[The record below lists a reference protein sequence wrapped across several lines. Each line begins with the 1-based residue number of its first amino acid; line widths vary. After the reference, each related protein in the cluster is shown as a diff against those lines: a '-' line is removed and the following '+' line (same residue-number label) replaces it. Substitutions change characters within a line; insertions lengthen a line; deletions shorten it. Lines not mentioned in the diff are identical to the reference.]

1 MKLNFRKLIASLPE
15 GDVIAIRGDAEIDS
29 VSGDTRRLRQ
39 GGVFVCLRGLHEDGH
54 ERIAEAS
61 ELASAIVAERED
73 ALTGDCGLPYA
84 IVKNTRRAL
93 AYLAAALAGNP
104 QKDLSLI
111 AVTGTNGKTSTV
123 QMLDCI
129 FRGAGYRSAVIGTI
143 AMAEMGGTMTTPDPE
158 VLYARYVERDRKRSR
173 HMGHTFIDR
182 YPPLPEDDI
191 YRSMTREYFSD
202 RFENSG
208 MAEFKL
214 DGVRIDVDATYP
226 NDIDVDEL
234 TNQIKN
240 ALAEV

>member
-1 MKLNFRKLIASLPE
+1 MEVIVNLIIIAGMPATGKSTIAKKIAGKLGLPILEKDDIKEELFDTVGYKDLTEKRMLDRAATAVLLRCTESVLKSGQALIIVNNFESNMREK
-15 GDVIAIRGDAEIDS
+15 VQQMIDS
-29 VSGDTRRLRQ
+29 CACSSVM
-39 GGVFVCLRGLHEDGH
+39 VFLDG
-54 ERIAEAS
+54 
-61 ELASAIVAERED
+61 
-73 ALTGDCGLPYA
+73 
-84 IVKNTRRAL
+84 
-93 AYLAAALAGNP
+93 
-104 QKDLSLI
+104 
-111 AVTGTNGKTSTV
+111 
-123 QMLDCI
+123 
-129 FRGAGYRSAVIGTI
+129 
-143 AMAEMGGTMTTPDPE
+143 DPE

-191 YRSMTREYFSD
+191 YRSMTREYFRD

>member
-1 MKLNFRKLIASLPE
+1 MLDRAGTAVLLRATKSVLESGQSLIIVNNFESNMREK
-15 GDVIAIRGDAEIDS
+15 VQQMIDS
-29 VSGDTRRLRQ
+29 CACSSVM
-39 GGVFVCLRGLHEDGH
+39 VFLDG
-54 ERIAEAS
+54 
-61 ELASAIVAERED
+61 
-73 ALTGDCGLPYA
+73 
-84 IVKNTRRAL
+84 
-93 AYLAAALAGNP
+93 
-104 QKDLSLI
+104 
-111 AVTGTNGKTSTV
+111 
-123 QMLDCI
+123 
-129 FRGAGYRSAVIGTI
+129 
-143 AMAEMGGTMTTPDPE
+143 DPE

-191 YRSMTREYFSD
+191 YRSMTREYFRD